1 MKKEAVVKVVAC
13 KHASSTSSIQQSADI
28 GRQFAIVKFTSK
40 TTTAVNLPNGFG
52 LKGFIEDI
60 FDDYKSRGIL
70 HLKLPARKAI
80 LDHIVSCSEIFGKA
94 MSPKTTRKGFV
105 ENGMID
111 ENTETYPDIVKM
123 LQTCK
128 GEISQQAE
136 DIIFDNFSA
145 LYQMMKYEG
154 HIKEEMYNYLGLPKD
169 TNYEKEVVEKPDQIR
184 QEMRHRAKI
193 LR

>member
-1 MKKEAVVKVVAC
+1 MKLEEALKIIAC
-13 KHASSTSSIQQSADI
+13 KHASSSSATQQSADI
-28 GRQFAIVKFTSK
+28 GRQFCIVKYTSK

-52 LKGFIEDI
+52 LKDFISDI
-60 FDDYKSRGIL
+60 FDEYKSKGIL
-70 HLKLPARKAI
+70 HFKLPARKAI

-94 MSPKTTRKGFV
+94 MSPKTTRKGFI

-111 ENTETYPDIVKM
+111 EYTETYPDIVRM

-128 GEISQQAE
+128 GEVSQVVE
-136 DIIFDNFSA
+136 DIIFNNFSE
-145 LYQMMKYEG
+145 LYRMMKKEG
-154 HIKEEMYNYLGLPKD
+154 HIKEEMYNRLGLPKD
-169 TNYEKEVVEKPDQIR
+169 TNYDKEIIEKPDQIR